1 MSEGKT
7 KSMEWIIAVCGAG
20 LNLAAVCGAQK
31 KTGLKPEKQSRWYA
45 ALLLAAA
52 GGFVGGY
59 MLVLRAGTYLPNVLR
74 LLLLG
79 TLLAAAAYIDALSH
93 KIPNWIVLCTAAVFA
108 GCTVLDFVLSGTDA
122 VPMAINSVLAAVA
135 FFVVFFLVRLAS
147 RGGVGYGDIKMIT
160 AAALILGVYGTFT
173 FLLVSHVLAAVA
185 AIVLLVSKKATRKD
199 GLPFG
204 PFFYLGY
211 LATILTGMF

>member
-1 MSEGKT
+1 
-7 KSMEWIIAVCGAG
+7 MEWIIAVCSAG
-20 LNLAAVCGAQK
+20 LNLAAVWLVQK
-31 KTGLKPEKQSRWYA
+31 KTGLKPEKQTQWAA

-52 GGFVGGY
+52 GGFASGY
-59 MLVLRAGTYLPNVLR
+59 MLVLRTGTYPPNLLR
-74 LLLLG
+74 LVLLG
-79 TLLAAAAYIDALSH
+79 TLLTAAAYIDALSH

-122 VPMAINSVLAAVA
+122 VLMALNSVLAAAV

-160 AAALILGVYGTFT
+160 AAALILGIYGTFS

-185 AIVLLVSKKATRKD
+185 AIALLVSKKATRKD

-211 LATILTGMF
+211 LVTILTGMF

>member
-1 MSEGKT
+1 
-7 KSMEWIIAVCGAG
+7 MEWIIAVCSAG
-20 LNLAAVCGAQK
+20 LNLAAVWLVQK
-31 KTGLKPEKQSRWYA
+31 KTGLKPEKQTQWAA

-52 GGFVGGY
+52 GGFASGY
-59 MLVLRAGTYLPNVLR
+59 MLVLRAGTYPPNLLR
-74 LLLLG
+74 LVLLG
-79 TLLAAAAYIDALSH
+79 TLLTAAAYIDALSH

-122 VPMAINSVLAAVA
+122 LPMALNSVLAAAV

-160 AAALILGVYGTFT
+160 AAALILGIYGTFS

-185 AIVLLVSKKATRKD
+185 AIALLVSKKATRKD
-199 GLPFG
+199 GLLFG

-211 LATILTGMF
+211 LVTILAGMF

>member
-1 MSEGKT
+1 
-7 KSMEWIIAVCGAG
+7 MEWIIAVCSAG
-20 LNLAAVCGAQK
+20 LNLAAVWLVQK
-31 KTGLKPEKQSRWYA
+31 KTGLKPEKQTQWAA

-52 GGFVGGY
+52 GGFASGY
-59 MLVLRAGTYLPNVLR
+59 MLVLRAGTYPPNLLR
-74 LLLLG
+74 LVLLG
-79 TLLAAAAYIDALSH
+79 TLLTAAAYIDALSH
-93 KIPNWIVLCTAAVFA
+93 KIPNWIVLCTAAVFS

-122 VPMAINSVLAAVA
+122 VPMALNSVLAAAV

-160 AAALILGVYGTFT
+160 ADALILGVYGTFA

-211 LATILTGMF
+211 LITILTGMF

>member
-1 MSEGKT
+1 
-7 KSMEWIIAVCGAG
+7 MEWIIAVCSAG
-20 LNLAAVCGAQK
+20 LNLAAVWLVQK
-31 KTGLKPEKQSRWYA
+31 KTGLKPEKQTQWAA

-52 GGFVGGY
+52 GGFASGY
-59 MLVLRAGTYLPNVLR
+59 MLVLRAGTYPPNLLR
-74 LLLLG
+74 LVLLG
-79 TLLAAAAYIDALSH
+79 MLLTAAAYIDALSH

-122 VPMAINSVLAAVA
+122 VPMALNSVLAAAV

-160 AAALILGVYGTFT
+160 AAALILGIYGTFS

-185 AIVLLVSKKATRKD
+185 AIALLVSKKATRKD

-211 LATILTGMF
+211 LVTILTGMF

>member
-1 MSEGKT
+1 
-7 KSMEWIIAVCGAG
+7 MEWIIAVCSAG
-20 LNLAAVCGAQK
+20 LNLAAVWLVQK
-31 KTGLKPEKQSRWYA
+31 KTGLKPEKQTQWAA

-52 GGFVGGY
+52 GGFASGY
-59 MLVLRAGTYLPNVLR
+59 MLVLRAGTYPPNLLR
-74 LLLLG
+74 LVLLG
-79 TLLAAAAYIDALSH
+79 TLLTAAAYIDALSH
-93 KIPNWIVLCTAAVFA
+93 KIPNWIVMCTAAVFA

-122 VPMAINSVLAAVA
+122 VPMALNSVLAAAV

-160 AAALILGVYGTFT
+160 AAALILGIYGTFS

-185 AIVLLVSKKATRKD
+185 AIALLVSKKATRKD

-211 LATILTGMF
+211 LVTILTGMF

>member
-1 MSEGKT
+1 
-7 KSMEWIIAVCGAG
+7 MEWIIAVCGAG
-20 LNLAAVCGAQK
+20 LNLAAVWYAQK
-31 KTGLKPEKQSRWYA
+31 KTGLKPEKQSRWIT

-52 GGFVGGY
+52 GGFAGGY
-59 MLVLRAGTYLPNVLR
+59 LIVLRVGTYMPNVLR

-93 KIPNWIVLCTAAVFA
+93 KIPNCVVLCTAAVFA
-108 GCTVLDFVLSGTDA
+108 GCTVLDFALSGTDA

-160 AAALILGVYGTFT
+160 AAALILGVYGTFA

-211 LATILTGMF
+211 LITILTGMF

>member
-1 MSEGKT
+1 
-7 KSMEWIIAVCGAG
+7 MEWIIAVCSAG
-20 LNLAAVCGAQK
+20 LNLAAVWLVQK
-31 KTGLKPEKQSRWYA
+31 KTGLKPEKQTQWAA

-52 GGFVGGY
+52 GGFASGY
-59 MLVLRAGTYLPNVLR
+59 MLVLRAGTYPPNLLR
-74 LLLLG
+74 LVLLG
-79 TLLAAAAYIDALSH
+79 TLLTAAAYIDALSH
-93 KIPNWIVLCTAAVFA
+93 KIPNWIVLCTATVFA

-122 VPMAINSVLAAVA
+122 VPMALNSVLAAAV

-160 AAALILGVYGTFT
+160 AAALILGIYGTFS

-185 AIVLLVSKKATRKD
+185 AIALLVSKKATRKD

-211 LATILTGMF
+211 LVTILTGMF

>member
-1 MSEGKT
+1 
-7 KSMEWIIAVCGAG
+7 MEWIIAVCSVG
-20 LNLAAVCGAQK
+20 LNLAAVWFVQK
-31 KTGLKPEKQSRWYA
+31 KTGLKPEKQTQWAA

-52 GGFVGGY
+52 GGFASGY
-59 MLVLRAGTYLPNVLR
+59 MLVLRASTYPPNLLR
-74 LLLLG
+74 LVLLG
-79 TLLAAAAYIDALSH
+79 TLLTAAAYIDALSH

-122 VPMAINSVLAAVA
+122 VPMALNSVLAAAV

-160 AAALILGVYGTFT
+160 AAALILGIYGTFS

-185 AIVLLVSKKATRKD
+185 AIALLVSKKATRKD

-211 LATILTGMF
+211 LVTILTGMF

>member
-1 MSEGKT
+1 
-7 KSMEWIIAVCGAG
+7 MEWIIAVCSAG
-20 LNLAAVCGAQK
+20 LNLAAVWLVQK
-31 KTGLKPEKQSRWYA
+31 KTGLKPEKQTQWAA

-52 GGFVGGY
+52 GGFASGY
-59 MLVLRAGTYLPNVLR
+59 MLVLRAGTYPPNLLR
-74 LLLLG
+74 LVLLG
-79 TLLAAAAYIDALSH
+79 TLLTAAAYIDALSH

-122 VPMAINSVLAAVA
+122 VPMALNSVLAAAV

-160 AAALILGVYGTFT
+160 AAALILGIYGTFS

-185 AIVLLVSKKATRKD
+185 ALHCWSAKRQHARTACR
-199 GLPFG
+199 
-204 PFFYLGY
+204 
-211 LATILTGMF
+211 LAPSSIWGIW

>member
-1 MSEGKT
+1 
-7 KSMEWIIAVCGAG
+7 MEWIIAVCSAG
-20 LNLAAVCGAQK
+20 LNLAAVWLVQK
-31 KTGLKPEKQSRWYA
+31 KTGLKPKKQTQWAA

-52 GGFVGGY
+52 GGFASGY
-59 MLVLRAGTYLPNVLR
+59 MLVLRTGTYPPNLLR
-74 LLLLG
+74 LVLLG
-79 TLLAAAAYIDALSH
+79 TLLTAAAYIDALSH

-122 VPMAINSVLAAVA
+122 VPMALNSVLAAAV

-160 AAALILGVYGTFT
+160 AAALILGIYGTFS

-185 AIVLLVSKKATRKD
+185 AIALLVSKKATRKD

-211 LATILTGMF
+211 LVTILTGMF

>member
-1 MSEGKT
+1 
-7 KSMEWIIAVCGAG
+7 MEWIIAVCSAG
-20 LNLAAVCGAQK
+20 LNLAAVWLVQK
-31 KTGLKPEKQSRWYA
+31 KTGLKPEKQTQWAA

-52 GGFVGGY
+52 GGFASGY
-59 MLVLRAGTYLPNVLR
+59 MLVLRAGTYPPNLLR
-74 LLLLG
+74 LVLLG
-79 TLLAAAAYIDALSH
+79 TLLTAAAYIDALSH

-122 VPMAINSVLAAVA
+122 VPMALNSVLAAAV

-160 AAALILGVYGTFT
+160 AAALILGIYGTFS

-185 AIVLLVSKKATRKD
+185 AIALPVSKKATRKD

-211 LATILTGMF
+211 LVTILTGMF

>member
-1 MSEGKT
+1 
-7 KSMEWIIAVCGAG
+7 MEWIIAVCSAG
-20 LNLAAVCGAQK
+20 LNLAAVWLVQK
-31 KTGLKPEKQSRWYA
+31 KTGLKPEKQTQWAA

-52 GGFVGGY
+52 GGFASGY
-59 MLVLRAGTYLPNVLR
+59 MLVLRAGTYPPNLLR
-74 LLLLG
+74 LVLLG
-79 TLLAAAAYIDALSH
+79 TLLTAAAYIDALSH

-122 VPMAINSVLAAVA
+122 VPMALNSVLAAAV

-160 AAALILGVYGTFT
+160 AAALILGIYGTFS

-185 AIVLLVSKKATRKD
+185 AIALLVSKKATRKD

-211 LATILTGMF
+211 LVTILTGIF

>member
-1 MSEGKT
+1 
-7 KSMEWIIAVCGAG
+7 MEWIIAVCSAG
-20 LNLAAVCGAQK
+20 LNLAAVWLVQK
-31 KTGLKPEKQSRWYA
+31 KTGLKPEKQTQWAA

-52 GGFVGGY
+52 GGFASGY
-59 MLVLRAGTYLPNVLR
+59 MLVLRAGTYPPNLLR
-74 LLLLG
+74 LVLLG
-79 TLLAAAAYIDALSH
+79 TLLTAAAYIDALSH

-122 VPMAINSVLAAVA
+122 VPMALNSVLAAAV
-135 FFVVFFLVRLAS
+135 FFAVFFLVRLAS

-160 AAALILGVYGTFT
+160 AAALILGIYGTFS

-185 AIVLLVSKKATRKD
+185 AIALLVSKKATRKD

-211 LATILTGMF
+211 LVTILTGMF

>member
-1 MSEGKT
+1 
-7 KSMEWIIAVCGAG
+7 MEWIIAVCSAG
-20 LNLAAVCGAQK
+20 LNLAAVWLVQK
-31 KTGLKPEKQSRWYA
+31 KTGLKPEKQTQWAA

-52 GGFVGGY
+52 GGFASGY
-59 MLVLRAGTYLPNVLR
+59 MLVLRAGTYPPNLLR
-74 LLLLG
+74 LVLLG
-79 TLLAAAAYIDALSH
+79 TLLTAAAYIDALSH

-122 VPMAINSVLAAVA
+122 VPMALNSVLAAAV

-147 RGGVGYGDIKMIT
+147 CGGVGYGDIKMIT
-160 AAALILGVYGTFT
+160 AAALILGIYGTFS

-185 AIVLLVSKKATRKD
+185 AIALLVSKKATRKD

-211 LATILTGMF
+211 LVTILTGMF

>member
-1 MSEGKT
+1 
-7 KSMEWIIAVCGAG
+7 MEWIIAVCSVG
-20 LNLAAVCGAQK
+20 LNLAAVWFVQK
-31 KTGLKPEKQSRWYA
+31 KTGIKPEKQTQWAA

-52 GGFVGGY
+52 GGFASGY
-59 MLVLRAGTYLPNVLR
+59 MLVLRAGTYPPNLLR
-74 LLLLG
+74 LVLLG
-79 TLLAAAAYIDALSH
+79 TLLTAAAYIDALSH

-122 VPMAINSVLAAVA
+122 VPMALNSVLAAAV

-160 AAALILGVYGTFT
+160 AAALILGIYGTFS

-185 AIVLLVSKKATRKD
+185 AIALLVSKKATRKD

-211 LATILTGMF
+211 LVTILTGMF

>member
-1 MSEGKT
+1 
-7 KSMEWIIAVCGAG
+7 MEWIIAVCSAG
-20 LNLAAVCGAQK
+20 LNLAAVWLVQK
-31 KTGLKPEKQSRWYA
+31 KTGLKPEKQTQWAA

-52 GGFVGGY
+52 GGFASGY
-59 MLVLRAGTYLPNVLR
+59 MLVLRAGTYPPNLLR
-74 LLLLG
+74 LVLLG
-79 TLLAAAAYIDALSH
+79 TLLTAAAYIDALSH

-122 VPMAINSVLAAVA
+122 VPMALNSVLAAAVY
-135 FFVVFFLVRLAS
+135 FVVFFLVRLAS

-160 AAALILGVYGTFT
+160 AAALILGVYGTFA

-211 LATILTGMF
+211 LITILTGMF

>member
-1 MSEGKT
+1 
-7 KSMEWIIAVCGAG
+7 MEWIIAVCCAG
-20 LNLAAVCGAQK
+20 LNLAAVWLVQK
-31 KTGLKPEKQSRWYA
+31 KTGLKPEKQTQWAA

-52 GGFVGGY
+52 GGFASGY
-59 MLVLRAGTYLPNVLR
+59 MLVLRAGTYPPNLLR
-74 LLLLG
+74 LVLLG
-79 TLLAAAAYIDALSH
+79 TLLTAAAYIDALSH

-122 VPMAINSVLAAVA
+122 VPMALNSVLAAAV

-147 RGGVGYGDIKMIT
+147 RGGVGYGDIKIIT
-160 AAALILGVYGTFT
+160 AAALVLGIYGTFS

-185 AIVLLVSKKATRKD
+185 AIALLVSKKATRKD

-211 LATILTGMF
+211 LVTILTGMF

>member
-1 MSEGKT
+1 
-7 KSMEWIIAVCGAG
+7 MEWIIAVCSAG
-20 LNLAAVCGAQK
+20 LNLAAVWLVQK
-31 KTGLKPEKQSRWYA
+31 KTGLKPEKQTQWAA

-52 GGFVGGY
+52 GGFASGY
-59 MLVLRAGTYLPNVLR
+59 MLVLRAGTYPPNLLR
-74 LLLLG
+74 LVLLG
-79 TLLAAAAYIDALSH
+79 TLLTAAAYIDALSH

-122 VPMAINSVLAAVA
+122 VPMALNSVLAAVA

-160 AAALILGVYGTFT
+160 AAALILGIYGTFS

-185 AIVLLVSKKATRKD
+185 AIALLVSKKATRKD

-211 LATILTGMF
+211 LVTILTGMF

>member
-1 MSEGKT
+1 
-7 KSMEWIIAVCGAG
+7 MEWIIAVCSAG
-20 LNLAAVCGAQK
+20 LNLAAVWLVQK
-31 KTGLKPEKQSRWYA
+31 KTGLKPEKQTQWAA

-52 GGFVGGY
+52 GGFASGY
-59 MLVLRAGTYLPNVLR
+59 MLVLRAGTYPPNLLR
-74 LLLLG
+74 LVLLG
-79 TLLAAAAYIDALSH
+79 TLLTAVAYIDALSH

-122 VPMAINSVLAAVA
+122 VPMALNSVLAAAV

-160 AAALILGVYGTFT
+160 AAALILGIYGTFS

-185 AIVLLVSKKATRKD
+185 AIALLVSKKATRKD

-211 LATILTGMF
+211 LVTILTGMF

>member
-1 MSEGKT
+1 
-7 KSMEWIIAVCGAG
+7 MEWIIAVCGAG
-20 LNLAAVCGAQK
+20 LNLSAVWGAQK
-31 KTGLKPEKQSRWYA
+31 KTGLKPEKQSRWYV

-52 GGFVGGY
+52 GGFASGY
-59 MLVLRAGTYLPNVLR
+59 MLVLRAGIYLPNVLR

-79 TLLAAAAYIDALSH
+79 TLLAVAAYIDALSH
-93 KIPNWIVLCTAAVFA
+93 KIPNWVVLCTAAVFA

-122 VPMAINSVLAAVA
+122 VPMAVNSVLAAVA

-160 AAALILGVYGTFT
+160 AAALILGIYGTFT
-173 FLLVSHVLAAVA
+173 FLLVSHVLAAMA

-211 LATILTGMF
+211 LVTILTGMF

>member
-1 MSEGKT
+1 
-7 KSMEWIIAVCGAG
+7 MEWIIAVCSAG
-20 LNLAAVCGAQK
+20 LNLAAVWLVQK
-31 KTGLKPEKQSRWYA
+31 KTGLKPEKQTQWAA

-52 GGFVGGY
+52 GDFASGY
-59 MLVLRAGTYLPNVLR
+59 MLVLRAGTYPPNLLR
-74 LLLLG
+74 LVLLG
-79 TLLAAAAYIDALSH
+79 TLLTAAAYIDALSH

-122 VPMAINSVLAAVA
+122 VPMALNSVLAAAV

-160 AAALILGVYGTFT
+160 AAALILGIYGTFS

-185 AIVLLVSKKATRKD
+185 AIALLVSKKATRKD

-211 LATILTGMF
+211 LVTILTGMF

>member
-1 MSEGKT
+1 
-7 KSMEWIIAVCGAG
+7 MEWIIAVCSAG
-20 LNLAAVCGAQK
+20 LNLAAVWLVQK
-31 KTGLKPEKQSRWYA
+31 KTGLKPEKQTQWAA

-52 GGFVGGY
+52 GGFASGY
-59 MLVLRAGTYLPNVLR
+59 MLVLRAGTYPPNLLR
-74 LLLLG
+74 LVLLG
-79 TLLAAAAYIDALSH
+79 TLLTAAAYIDALSH

-122 VPMAINSVLAAVA
+122 VPMALNSVLAAAV

-147 RGGVGYGDIKMIT
+147 RGGVGYGDIKIIT
-160 AAALILGVYGTFT
+160 AAALVLGIYGTFS

-185 AIVLLVSKKATRKD
+185 AIALLVSKKATRKD

-211 LATILTGMF
+211 LVTILTGMF

>member
-1 MSEGKT
+1 
-7 KSMEWIIAVCGAG
+7 MEWIIAVCSAG
-20 LNLAAVCGAQK
+20 LNLAAVWLVQK
-31 KTGLKPEKQSRWYA
+31 KTGLKPEKQTQWAA

-52 GGFVGGY
+52 GGFASGY
-59 MLVLRAGTYLPNVLR
+59 MLVLRAGTYPPNLLR
-74 LLLLG
+74 LVLLG
-79 TLLAAAAYIDALSH
+79 TLLTAAAYIDALSH

-122 VPMAINSVLAAVA
+122 VPMALNSVLAAAV

-160 AAALILGVYGTFT
+160 AAALILGIYGIFS

-185 AIVLLVSKKATRKD
+185 ASALLVSKKATRKD

-211 LATILTGMF
+211 LVTILTGMF

>member
-1 MSEGKT
+1 
-7 KSMEWIIAVCGAG
+7 MEWIIAVCSAG
-20 LNLAAVCGAQK
+20 LNLAAVWLVQK
-31 KTGLKPEKQSRWYA
+31 KTGLKPEKQTQWAA

-52 GGFVGGY
+52 GGFASGY
-59 MLVLRAGTYLPNVLR
+59 MLVLRAGTYPPNLLR
-74 LLLLG
+74 LVLLG
-79 TLLAAAAYIDALSH
+79 TLLTAAAYIDALSH

-122 VPMAINSVLAAVA
+122 VPMAINSVLAAAV

-160 AAALILGVYGTFT
+160 AAALILGIYGTFS

-185 AIVLLVSKKATRKD
+185 AIALLVSKKATRKD

-211 LATILTGMF
+211 LITILTGMF

>member
-1 MSEGKT
+1 
-7 KSMEWIIAVCGAG
+7 MEWIIAVCSAG
-20 LNLAAVCGAQK
+20 LNLAAVWLVQK
-31 KTGLKPEKQSRWYA
+31 KTGLKPEKQTQWA
-45 ALLLAAA
+45 AVLLLAAA
-52 GGFVGGY
+52 GGFASGY
-59 MLVLRAGTYLPNVLR
+59 MLVLRAGTYPPNLLR
-74 LLLLG
+74 LVLLG
-79 TLLAAAAYIDALSH
+79 TLLTAAAYIDALSH

-122 VPMAINSVLAAVA
+122 VPMALNSVLAAAV

-160 AAALILGVYGTFT
+160 AAALILGIYGTFS

-185 AIVLLVSKKATRKD
+185 AIALLVSKKATRKD

-211 LATILTGMF
+211 LVTILTGMF

>member
-1 MSEGKT
+1 
-7 KSMEWIIAVCGAG
+7 MEWIIAVCSAG
-20 LNLAAVCGAQK
+20 LNLAAVWLVQK
-31 KTGLKPEKQSRWYA
+31 KTGLKPEKQTQWAA

-52 GGFVGGY
+52 GGFASGY
-59 MLVLRAGTYLPNVLR
+59 MLVLRAGTYPPNLLR
-74 LLLLG
+74 LVLLG
-79 TLLAAAAYIDALSH
+79 TLLTAAAYIDALSH
-93 KIPNWIVLCTAAVFA
+93 KIPNWIVLCTAVVFA

-122 VPMAINSVLAAVA
+122 VPMALNSVLAAAV

-160 AAALILGVYGTFT
+160 AAALILGIYGTFS

-185 AIVLLVSKKATRKD
+185 AIALLVSKKATRKD

-211 LATILTGMF
+211 LVTILTGMF

>member
-1 MSEGKT
+1 
-7 KSMEWIIAVCGAG
+7 MEWIIAVCSAG
-20 LNLAAVCGAQK
+20 LNLAAVWLVQK
-31 KTGLKPEKQSRWYA
+31 KTGLKPEKQTQWAA

-52 GGFVGGY
+52 GGFASGY
-59 MLVLRAGTYLPNVLR
+59 MLVLRAGTYPPNLLR
-74 LLLLG
+74 LVLLG
-79 TLLAAAAYIDALSH
+79 TLLTAAADIDALSH

-122 VPMAINSVLAAVA
+122 VPMALNSVLAAAV

-160 AAALILGVYGTFT
+160 AAALILGIYGTFS

-185 AIVLLVSKKATRKD
+185 AIALLVSKKATRKD

-211 LATILTGMF
+211 LVTILTGMF

>member
-1 MSEGKT
+1 
-7 KSMEWIIAVCGAG
+7 MEWIIAVCSAG
-20 LNLAAVCGAQK
+20 LNLAAVWLVQK
-31 KTGLKPEKQSRWYA
+31 KTGLKPEKQTQWAA

-52 GGFVGGY
+52 GGFASGY
-59 MLVLRAGTYLPNVLR
+59 MLVLRAGTYPPNLLR
-74 LLLLG
+74 LVLLG
-79 TLLAAAAYIDALSH
+79 TLLTAAAYIDALSH

-122 VPMAINSVLAAVA
+122 VPMALNSVLAAAV

-160 AAALILGVYGTFT
+160 AAALILGIYGTFS

-185 AIVLLVSKKATRKD
+185 AIALLVSKKATRKD

-211 LATILTGMF
+211 LVTILTGVF

>member
-1 MSEGKT
+1 
-7 KSMEWIIAVCGAG
+7 MEWIIAVCSAG
-20 LNLAAVCGAQK
+20 LNLAAVWLVQK
-31 KTGLKPEKQSRWYA
+31 KTGLKPEKQTQWAA

-52 GGFVGGY
+52 GGFASGY
-59 MLVLRAGTYLPNVLR
+59 MLVLRAGTYPPNLLR
-74 LLLLG
+74 LVLLG
-79 TLLAAAAYIDALSH
+79 TLLTAAAYIDALSH

-122 VPMAINSVLAAVA
+122 VPMALNSVLAAAV

-160 AAALILGVYGTFT
+160 AAALILGIYGTFS

-185 AIVLLVSKKATRKD
+185 AIALLVSKKATRKD

-204 PFFYLGY
+204 PFLYLGY
-211 LATILTGMF
+211 LVTILTGMF

>member
-1 MSEGKT
+1 
-7 KSMEWIIAVCGAG
+7 MEWIIAVCSAG
-20 LNLAAVCGAQK
+20 LNLATVWYAQK
-31 KTGLKPEKQSRWYA
+31 NTGLKPEKQSRWIT

-52 GGFVGGY
+52 GGFAGGY
-59 MLVLRAGTYLPNVLR
+59 LIVLRVGTYLPNVLR

-79 TLLAAAAYIDALSH
+79 TLLVAAAYIDALSH

-108 GCTVLDFVLSGTDA
+108 GCTVLDFILSGTDA

-211 LATILTGMF
+211 LVTILTGMF

>member
-1 MSEGKT
+1 
-7 KSMEWIIAVCGAG
+7 MEWIIAVCSAG
-20 LNLAAVCGAQK
+20 LNLAAVWLVQK
-31 KTGLKPEKQSRWYA
+31 KTGLKPEKQTQWAA

-52 GGFVGGY
+52 DGFASGY
-59 MLVLRAGTYLPNVLR
+59 MLVLRAGTYPPNLLR
-74 LLLLG
+74 LVLLG
-79 TLLAAAAYIDALSH
+79 TLLTAAAYIDALSH

-122 VPMAINSVLAAVA
+122 VPMALNSVLAAAV

-160 AAALILGVYGTFT
+160 AAALILGIYGTFS

-185 AIVLLVSKKATRKD
+185 AIALLVSKKATRKD

-211 LATILTGMF
+211 LVTILTGMF

>member
-1 MSEGKT
+1 
-7 KSMEWIIAVCGAG
+7 MEWIIAVCSAG
-20 LNLAAVCGAQK
+20 LNLAAVWLVQK
-31 KTGLKPEKQSRWYA
+31 KTGLKPEKQTQWAA

-52 GGFVGGY
+52 GGFASGY
-59 MLVLRAGTYLPNVLR
+59 MLVLRAGTYPPNLLR
-74 LLLLG
+74 LVLLG
-79 TLLAAAAYIDALSH
+79 TLLTAAAYIDALSH

-122 VPMAINSVLAAVA
+122 VPMALNSVLAAAV

-160 AAALILGVYGTFT
+160 AAALVLGIYGTFS

-185 AIVLLVSKKATRKD
+185 AIALLVSKKATRKD

-211 LATILTGMF
+211 LVTILTGMF

>member
-1 MSEGKT
+1 MG
-7 KSMEWIIAVCGAG
+7 WIIAVCSAG
-20 LNLAAVCGAQK
+20 MNLAGVWLARK
-31 KTGLKPEKQSRWYA
+31 KTGLKLEKQSRWIE

-52 GGFVGGY
+52 GGFASGY
-59 MLVLRAGTYLPNVLR
+59 MLVLRVGTYLPNLLR
-74 LLLLG
+74 LVLLG
-79 TLLAAAAYIDALSH
+79 SLLAAAAYIDALSH
-93 KIPNWIVLCTAAVFA
+93 KIPNWIVLCTAVVFA

-122 VPMAINSVLAAVA
+122 APMAINSVLAAAV

-160 AAALILGVYGTFT
+160 ATALIWGVYGTFS

-185 AIVLLVSKKATRKD
+185 AIVLLASKKATRKD

-211 LATILTGMF
+211 LATILMGTF

>member
-1 MSEGKT
+1 
-7 KSMEWIIAVCGAG
+7 MEWIIAVCSAG
-20 LNLAAVCGAQK
+20 LNLAAVRLVQK
-31 KTGLKPEKQSRWYA
+31 KTGLKPEKQTQWAA

-52 GGFVGGY
+52 GGFASGY
-59 MLVLRAGTYLPNVLR
+59 MLVLRAGTYPPNLLR
-74 LLLLG
+74 LVLLG
-79 TLLAAAAYIDALSH
+79 TLLTAAAYIDALSH

-122 VPMAINSVLAAVA
+122 VPMALNSVLAAAV

-160 AAALILGVYGTFT
+160 AAALILGIYGTFS

-185 AIVLLVSKKATRKD
+185 AIALLVSKKATRKD

-211 LATILTGMF
+211 LVTILTGMF

>member
-1 MSEGKT
+1 
-7 KSMEWIIAVCGAG
+7 MEWIIAVCSAG
-20 LNLAAVCGAQK
+20 LNPAAVWLVQK
-31 KTGLKPEKQSRWYA
+31 KTGLKPEKQTQWAA

-52 GGFVGGY
+52 GGFASGY
-59 MLVLRAGTYLPNVLR
+59 MLVLRTGTYPPNLLR
-74 LLLLG
+74 LVLLG
-79 TLLAAAAYIDALSH
+79 TLLTAAAYIDALSH

-122 VPMAINSVLAAVA
+122 VPMALNSVLAAAV

-160 AAALILGVYGTFT
+160 AAALILGIYGTFS

-185 AIVLLVSKKATRKD
+185 AIALLVSKKATRKD

-211 LATILTGMF
+211 LVTILTGMF

>member
-1 MSEGKT
+1 
-7 KSMEWIIAVCGAG
+7 MEWIIAVCSAG
-20 LNLAAVCGAQK
+20 LNLAAVWLVQK
-31 KTGLKPEKQSRWYA
+31 KTGLKPEKQTQWAA

-52 GGFVGGY
+52 GGFASGY
-59 MLVLRAGTYLPNVLR
+59 MLVLRAGTYPPTLLR
-74 LLLLG
+74 LVLLG
-79 TLLAAAAYIDALSH
+79 TLLTAAAYIDALSH

-122 VPMAINSVLAAVA
+122 VPMALNSVLAAAV

-160 AAALILGVYGTFT
+160 AAALILGIYGTFS

-185 AIVLLVSKKATRKD
+185 AIALLVSKKATRKD

-211 LATILTGMF
+211 LVTILTGMF

>member
-1 MSEGKT
+1 
-7 KSMEWIIAVCGAG
+7 MEWIIAVCSAG
-20 LNLAAVCGAQK
+20 LNLAAVWLVQK
-31 KTGLKPEKQSRWYA
+31 KTGLKPEKQTQWAA

-52 GGFVGGY
+52 GGFASGY
-59 MLVLRAGTYLPNVLR
+59 MLVLRAGTYPPNLLR
-74 LLLLG
+74 LVLLG
-79 TLLAAAAYIDALSH
+79 TLLTAAAYIDALSH

-122 VPMAINSVLAAVA
+122 VPMALNSVLAAAV

-147 RGGVGYGDIKMIT
+147 RDGVGYGDIKMIT
-160 AAALILGVYGTFT
+160 AAALILGIYGTFS

-185 AIVLLVSKKATRKD
+185 AIALLVSKKATRKD

-211 LATILTGMF
+211 LVTILTGMF

>member
-1 MSEGKT
+1 MD
-7 KSMEWIIAVCGAG
+7 WIIAGCGAV
-20 LNLAAVCGAQK
+20 LNLAAVYLAKK
-31 KTGLKPEKQSRWYA
+31 KTGLELPDRKKWLA
-45 ALLLAAA
+45 ALLLAGV
-52 GGFVGGY
+52 GGFISGF
-59 MLVLRAGTYLPNVLR
+59 LLILRVGTYLPNLLR

-79 TLLAAAAYIDALSH
+79 AFLAAAAYTDALSH
-93 KIPNWIVLCTAAVFA
+93 RIPNQIVLGTAAVFA
-108 GCTVLDFVLSGTDA
+108 GCTLLDFLLSGTDA
-122 VPMAINSVLAAVA
+122 VPMALNSVLAAAV

-160 AAALILGVYGTFT
+160 AAALILGIYGTCS

-185 AIVLLVSKKATRKD
+185 AIALLVSKKATRKD

-211 LATILTGMF
+211 LVTILTGMF

>member
-1 MSEGKT
+1 
-7 KSMEWIIAVCGAG
+7 MEWIIAECSAG
-20 LNLAAVCGAQK
+20 LNLAAVWLVQK
-31 KTGLKPEKQSRWYA
+31 KTGLKPEKQTQWAA

-52 GGFVGGY
+52 GGFASGY
-59 MLVLRAGTYLPNVLR
+59 MLVLRTGTYPPNLLR
-74 LLLLG
+74 LVLLG
-79 TLLAAAAYIDALSH
+79 TLLTAAAYIDALSH

-122 VPMAINSVLAAVA
+122 VPMALNSVLAAAV

-160 AAALILGVYGTFT
+160 AAALILGIYGTFS

-185 AIVLLVSKKATRKD
+185 AIALLVSKKATRKD

-211 LATILTGMF
+211 LVTILTGMF